1 MKVNPSIC
9 SSGSMFGSQVR
20 QQGRPEVQS
29 DASPSDGAQKKAQAA
44 KSYIE
49 NMYKVQ
55 YQNIQQRADR
65 QASVA
70 LVHQTYE
77 AKCPVDKVSF

>member
-29 DASPSDGAQKKAQAA
+29 DGSPSDGAQKKAQAA

>member
-1 MKVNPSIC
+1 
-9 SSGSMFGSQVR
+9 MFGSQVR
-20 QQGRPEVQS
+20 QQGRPEGQS

-65 QASVA
+65 QASEA
-70 LVHQTYE
+70 LV
-77 AKCPVDKVSF
+77 PVDL

>member
-1 MKVNPSIC
+1 
-9 SSGSMFGSQVR
+9 MFGSQAR
-20 QQGRPEVQS
+20 QQGRPEGQS

-65 QASVA
+65 QAEA
-70 LVHQTYE
+70 LIHQTYE
-77 AKCPVDKVSF
+77 AMHTN

>member
-1 MKVNPSIC
+1 MRAEEKHHQEWEFTPDLHELNS
-9 SSGSMFGSQVR
+9 SMFGSQVR
-20 QQGRPEVQS
+20 QQGRPEGQS

-65 QASVA
+65 QGI
-70 LVHQTYE
+70 
-77 AKCPVDKVSF
+77 